1 MSTQLHCRRG
11 VATVIGMA
19 IALGIL
25 FSIIIPLLLYYQSA
39 TALYNQAVS
48 ERRNIEYE
56 RIQERL
62 FLVVTRSSSGTIVV
76 ETTNMGVRPVV
87 VSAILVLD
95 GAQGDAAIATFRYP
109 YGVEPIKSYESR
121 RVDTGVPH
129 TISRYVKVVTRL
141 GNVFSA
147 RPTVVSEGP
156 AVIAKPPVQLSLS
169 GVGGP
174 WTPLSTTWENL
185 KNALR
190 ADTAYIR
197 VNLVNMRYTE
207 ISLTSASQV
216 IFILAQTDIPQ
227 NVMIIGRLV
236 GNLIIPPQQNV
247 TALFKLLEP
256 DPQIIKAIDQ
266 RIDPSSY
273 PLTAAGLLTLVMG
286 PSGNSFVS
294 LTITIDPLLLT
305 AKK

>member
-1 MSTQLHCRRG
+1 MKVAPISVRR
-11 VATVIGMA
+11 
-19 IALGIL
+19 
-25 FSIIIPLLLYYQSA
+25 
-39 TALYNQAVS
+39 
-48 ERRNIEYE
+48 
-56 RIQERL
+56 
-62 FLVVTRSSSGTIVV
+62 
-76 ETTNMGVRPVV
+76 
-87 VSAILVLD
+87 ILVL
-95 GAQGDAAIATFRYP
+95 R
-109 YGVEPIKSYESR
+109 
-121 RVDTGVPH
+121 
-129 TISRYVKVVTRL
+129 
-141 GNVFSA
+141 
-147 RPTVVSEGP
+147 
-156 AVIAKPPVQLSLS
+156 KPPSN
-169 GVGGP
+169 P
-174 WTPLSTTWENL
+174 PMRSTCP
-185 KNALR
+185 R
-190 ADTAYIR
+190 RFRRDMYRQR

-266 RIDPSSY
+266 QIDPSSY
-273 PLTAAGLLTLVMG
+273 PLTAAGLLTLVID